1 MVERGDAQVARL
13 AVLGPNRLLHLADI
27 AVFEFD
33 KELYRIDLFI
43 LIFFF
48 VLLYR
53 DSDRL
58 LLDLF
63 LLTCRWPILL
73 CFVDCF
79 HLVGTSCHL
88 LLFLLFS
95 KFIVTDI
102 VHCVSILIWV
112 EEGDL
117 THFADSILS
126 VRL

>member
-1 MVERGDAQVARL
+1 MIERGDTQIARL
-13 AVLGPNRLLHLADI
+13 AVLSPNWLLHLADI
-27 AVFEFD
+27 AVFKFD
-33 KELYRIDLFI
+33 KELYRINLFI
-43 LIFFF
+43 LFLFF

-63 LLTCRWPILL
+63 FLTCGWPILL
-73 CFVDCF
+73 CFIDSF

-88 LLFLLFS
+88 LLFLLFGHL
-95 KFIVTDI
+95 IVSDI
-102 VHCVSILIWV
+102 VQCVSILIWV

-117 THFADSILS
+117 AHFADSIFI